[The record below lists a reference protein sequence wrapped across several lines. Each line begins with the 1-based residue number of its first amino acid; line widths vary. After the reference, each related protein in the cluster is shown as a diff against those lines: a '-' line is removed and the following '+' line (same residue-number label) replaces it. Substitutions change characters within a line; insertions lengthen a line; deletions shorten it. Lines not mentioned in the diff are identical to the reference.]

1 MKRLSAVAILLL
13 TACARAG
20 AGGSSGVEGRV
31 LLGPQ
36 CPVVTEASPCPD
48 EPIATKVH
56 VQTLQGDEV
65 AVVESGPDGMF
76 RVALAP
82 GQYVLVAEVAGNAMS
97 AKPTDVTV
105 AAGEFARVT
114 VLLDTGIRD
123 PVGEA

>member
-1 MKRLSAVAILLL
+1 
-13 TACARAG
+13 
-20 AGGSSGVEGRV
+20 
-31 LLGPQ
+31 
-36 CPVVTEASPCPD
+36 
-48 EPIATKVH
+48 
-56 VQTLQGDEV
+56 
-65 AVVESGPDGMF
+65 VVESGPDGRF